1 MANPAPTA
9 DNAGI
14 LALEPSA
21 ACAAVGA
28 ASAAALSAA
37 VGMDCATGRDV
48 TGEGT
53 KAAIR
58 AVHASSTDAVGTA
71 ERGAAILWAAAR
83 KVLGVHAAML
93 KQLSHNGYKKAS
105 PQTLRLLRE
114 RSPCRAETA
123 SCDDDDAFSGR
134 DGLLGRAPAGPP
146 LMMMTMR

>member
-28 ASAAALSAA
+28 ASAGALSAA
-37 VGMDCATGRDV
+37 VGAECATGRHV

-58 AVHASSTDAVGTA
+58 AVHASSTDAVRTA
-71 ERGAAILWAAAR
+71 ERGDAILWKAAR
-83 KVLGVHAAML
+83 KVRVDARRDAEKLSH
-93 KQLSHNGYKKAS
+93 KQL
-105 PQTLRLLRE
+105 
-114 RSPCRAETA
+114 
-123 SCDDDDAFSGR
+123 
-134 DGLLGRAPAGPP
+134 
-146 LMMMTMR
+146 